1 MGSRKIHF
9 FLGLSTRCCRCGRRR
24 CAGRSR
30 CCFPHQH
37 PLLPRSASW
46 TYFVQCFPGV
56 AEILIHSQRSR
67 AAPYL
72 KGAVRG
78 GQGPENSVLVRL
90 STAGTAAPRD
100 FTRASYFSPKSLGP
114 RIDCR
119 GNEALPLS
127 QTVQSLNF
135 LLIPSENSG
144 VGLLAFKSGCSV
156 FEQLT

>member
-37 PLLPRSASW
+37 PLLPSIASW

-90 STAGTAAPRD
+90 STAGIAAPRD